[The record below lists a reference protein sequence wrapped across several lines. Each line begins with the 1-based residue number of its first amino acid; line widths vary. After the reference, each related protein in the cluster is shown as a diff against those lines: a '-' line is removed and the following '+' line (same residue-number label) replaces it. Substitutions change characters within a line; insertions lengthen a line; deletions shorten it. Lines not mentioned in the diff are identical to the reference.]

1 MMICAIPLLAHLLV
15 AFKGVTA
22 AETGWKDV
30 IKGELIEADLDDV
43 AIQIKTLSSA
53 DGEVEI
59 YFPGDG
65 NVYLGD
71 KVLYWST
78 KPSAPFVIGGT
89 CNPNKDNDISD
100 NQVNFHNMNKIKSIK
115 LSVNYN
121 CKGTQFHACY
131 YFKYWEGI

>member
-1 MMICAIPLLAHLLV
+1 MVICAIPLLAHLLV

-43 AIQIKTLSSA
+43 AIQIKTISDE

-59 YFPGDG
+59 QFPDG
-65 NVYLGD
+65 NLYLF
-71 KVLYWST
+71 WST

-89 CNPNKDNDISD
+89 CNPNKNNDISD
-100 NQVNFHNMNKIKSIK
+100 NQVNFHNMNIIKSIK
-115 LSVNYN
+115 LRVNYI
-121 CKGTQFHACY
+121 CKGTYTVSCLLLFQVLGGCLI
-131 YFKYWEGI
+131 K